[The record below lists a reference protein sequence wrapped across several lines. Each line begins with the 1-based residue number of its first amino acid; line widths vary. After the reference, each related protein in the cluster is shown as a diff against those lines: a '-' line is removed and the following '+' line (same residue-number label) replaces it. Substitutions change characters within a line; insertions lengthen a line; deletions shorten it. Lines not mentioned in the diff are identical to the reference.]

1 MSEKASEERPIRL
14 AVLGG
19 TSTGKTSLVSRLT
32 VNIVHEVHYPTRNQ
46 TNWLFGFVPSSILAR
61 AILDEQAH
69 ERLCLRSPSSQTLEP
84 IFPSPQ
90 VSKNVLLSPLVF
102 QASTDNFQSVRLHNK
117 SHSRRSL
124 SLDKSDS
131 PLYQTFSNDIHSQT
145 VPKSKAD
152 QLNVIEHFKL
162 PLNYIPPTYAPIQID
177 IIDTPGFSPD
187 NVVPFL
193 EVSLFRNLGKS
204 ILHGLADE
212 PRRPVSTTSLLVASG
227 ASELNGKVDG
237 YILVYSAVPELNH
250 IGGPP
255 EYGDDVMNT
264 DTEKVSDG
272 GFELLKVIRNC
283 ILDAWT
289 EFRNYEKRWEEGKE
303 DDIYSLVY
311 SLRHLWSKN
320 SKEKS
325 AKIEQLR
332 SYNTKLKSIEL
343 DPSSPDSPPP
353 CIIVCSHVNHELA
366 SPMLIEMGRQLAT
379 KWKYGFVGID
389 SMDDLNVDVAVS
401 LLIKEISEK
410 MKLLVSNSNGSSSSG
425 NSSSIY
431 NSHLM
436 NDKKKDNNAGLNKN
450 MLKKIIK

>member
-19 TSTGKTSLVSRLT
+19 SSTGKTSLVSRLT

-46 TNWLFGFVPSSILAR
+46 TNWLFDFVPKSILAR

-84 IFPSPQ
+84 IFPSPEI
-90 VSKNVLLSPLVF
+90 SKNVLLSPLVF
-102 QASTDNFQSVRLHNK
+102 QASTDDFQTVRLQNK
-117 SHSRRSL
+117 SHSKRSL
-124 SLDKSDS
+124 SLEKSDS
-131 PLYQTFSNDIHSQT
+131 SSYQTIYNEAYFKGVSND
-145 VPKSKAD
+145 KRD
-152 QLNVIEHFKL
+152 QFNVIDNFRL
-162 PLNYIPPTYAPIQID
+162 PLNYIPPTYVPIQID

-212 PRRPVSTTSLLVASG
+212 PRQPVSTTSLLVASG
-227 ASELNGKVDG
+227 ASELNGKIDG
-237 YILVYSAVPELNH
+237 YVLVYSAVPELNH

-255 EYGDDVMNT
+255 EYGYDVSKTNA
-264 DTEKVSDG
+264 EEVNDG

-311 SLRHLWSKN
+311 SLKHLWGKN
-320 SKEKS
+320 SKEKN
-325 AKIEQLR
+325 ARIEQLR

-343 DPSSPDSPPP
+343 DPSSVDSPPP
-353 CIIVCSHVNHELA
+353 CIIVCSHINHELA
-366 SPMLIEMGRQLAT
+366 SPMLTEMGRKLAT

-389 SMDDLNVDVAVS
+389 SMDDRNVDVAIS
-401 LLIKEISEK
+401 LLVKEISEK
-410 MKLLVSNSNGSSSSG
+410 MKLLVPNSNGNGSG
-425 NSSSIY
+425 NSSPVY
-431 NSHLM
+431 NPHLM
-436 NDKKKDNNAGLNKN
+436 NDKKKGNNNSLNTSV
-450 MLKKIIK
+450 LKKIIR